1 MVVTGTSV
9 VWPLVDC
16 RIIREQQ
23 LFSQVGLKLDSCQH
37 INCES
42 RLWRKCRYSLL
53 EIKRNALTEIREP
66 VESSATQLQPKAAA
80 HLRPRTI
87 TVIAW
92 ILIAGGLVFLAMK
105 PFTWQEFSLE
115 RNIWNCAVKFTA
127 VVCGIGLLGM
137 RRWAVV
143 VYLGLFALSVV
154 LIYAWPQSEAV
165 TEQYSKLST
174 IALMF
179 VVPAVFSAIILP
191 HWDKMRW

>member
-1 MVVTGTSV
+1 M
-9 VWPLVDC
+9 
-16 RIIREQQ
+16 
-23 LFSQVGLKLDSCQH
+23 
-37 INCES
+37 
-42 RLWRKCRYSLL
+42 
-53 EIKRNALTEIREP
+53 
-66 VESSATQLQPKAAA
+66 
-80 HLRPRTI
+80 RPRKI
-87 TVIAW
+87 TGIAW
-92 ILIAGGLVFLAMK
+92 ILIGSGLVILAMK

-154 LIYAWPQSEAV
+154 LIYAWPQSEAM
-165 TEQYSKLST
+165 TEQYSKPST
-174 IALMF
+174 VALMF

>member
-1 MVVTGTSV
+1 M
-9 VWPLVDC
+9 
-16 RIIREQQ
+16 E
-23 LFSQVGLKLDSCQH
+23 VGLADSTAMH
-37 INCES
+37 GS
-42 RLWRKCRYSLL
+42 DRLWRKCLYSLL
-53 EIKRNALTEIREP
+53 EIKSNALTEIREP
-66 VESSATQLQPKAAA
+66 IESSATQLQPKAAA

-154 LIYAWPQSEAV
+154 LIYAWPQNEAV
-165 TEQYSKLST
+165 IEQYSNPST
-174 IALMF
+174 VALMF